1 MPVPPTPAGT
11 GGFTSA
17 PGEHGAMNVLV
28 VGGTGF
34 VGTHL
39 CRELVDRG
47 HEVAA
52 LSRSPDES
60 ALPADVERIPG
71 DVTAYDSIAAA
82 FGGRDAVVNLVA
94 LSPLFKPDGGNDRH
108 FEVHLGGTENCVQA
122 AEEHGVKHLV
132 QLSGIHASPNA
143 DTAYLQ
149 SKGRAEEVVRESA
162 LDWTIFRPTVLFG
175 DGDEIRSFTKLVAT
189 PYFTPLPGGGEQR
202 FQLMHIADFTS
213 LVADAIVGETGD
225 PEEVEVETAAEDA
238 EADEEA
244 NETDGD
250 AAEADDTE
258 EGVTRVDTGA
268 PDSDVNPHVGEVY
281 EVGGPEVQ
289 SFAEVVRLTWA
300 ADKKPVK
307 IVPVPMALADVG
319 LSVLGT
325 VGGPLGSDQAK
336 SLRKDLT
343 VEHND
348 IDAFGVEAAD
358 LTTYAEFL
366 GVDPAEA
373 EQDRLVA

>member
-1 MPVPPTPAGT
+1 
-11 GGFTSA
+11 
-17 PGEHGAMNVLV
+17 MNVLV

-39 CRELVDRG
+39 CRELAERG

-52 LSRSPDES
+52 LSRSPDD
-60 ALPADVERIPG
+60 ADLPSEVERISG
-71 DVTAYDSIAAA
+71 DAAAYDSIEAA
-82 FGGRDAVVNLVA
+82 FEGRDAVVNLVA
-94 LSPLFKPDGGNDRH
+94 LSPLFKPDGGNERH
-108 FEVHLGGTENCVQA
+108 FDVHLGGTENCVRA

-132 QLSGIHASPNA
+132 QMSGIHASPTA
-143 DTAYLQ
+143 DTAYLK
-149 SKGRAEEVVRESA
+149 SKGEAEEVVRQSS

-202 FQLMHIADFTS
+202 FQLMSIGDFVP
-213 LVADAIVGETGD
+213 LMADAIEGETG
-225 PEEVEVETAAEDA
+225 EA
-238 EADEEA
+238 ADE
-244 NETDGD
+244 
-250 AAEADDTE
+250 TE
-258 EGVTRVDTGA
+258 ESADEPTPAITRVDAGA
-268 PDSDVNPHVGEVY
+268 PDSDVNPHVGEIY

-300 ADKKPVK
+300 ADNKPVS

-319 LSVLGT
+319 LSVLGSI
-325 VGGPLGSDQAK
+325 GGPLGSDQAK

-348 IDAFGVEAAD
+348 VDAFGVDPDD

-366 GVDPAEA
+366 GVDPSAARPRRAEA
-373 EQDRLVA
+373 

>member
-1 MPVPPTPAGT
+1 
-11 GGFTSA
+11 
-17 PGEHGAMNVLV
+17 MNVLV

-52 LSRSPDES
+52 LSRSPDETD
-60 ALPADVERIPG
+60 LPAEVERISG
-71 DVTAYDSIAAA
+71 DVTAYDSIEAA
-82 FGGRDAVVNLVA
+82 FEGRDAVVNLVA
-94 LSPLFKPDGGNDRH
+94 LSPLFKPSGGNERH

-132 QLSGIHASPNA
+132 QLSGIHASPDA

-149 SKGRAEEVVRESA
+149 SKGEAEAVVTGSA

-189 PYFTPLPGGGEQR
+189 PYFTPLPGGGKQR
-202 FQLMHIADFTS
+202 FQLMYIGDFTP
-213 LVADAIVGETGD
+213 LMADAIEGES
-225 PEEVEVETAAEDA
+225 VEGEAVETAEEHEGADDETDA
-238 EADEEA
+238 EEA
-244 NETDGD
+244 EGDDETDAD
-250 AAEADDTE
+250 DETEADDAE
-258 EGVTRVDTGA
+258 EGVTRVDAGA

-300 ADKKPVK
+300 ADNKPVK

-373 EQDRLVA
+373 ERDRVAA